1 MRRDFLPVLAE
12 HYEKGAET
20 RGEMVLVIAPP
31 AESEAPDAAAL
42 DAIIR
47 NSLQRLSLKDAVSEI
62 AQSTGIP
69 RRDVYQRALALAK
82 EK

>member
-1 MRRDFLPVLAE
+1 MPQR
-12 HYEKGAET
+12 
-20 RGEMVLVIAPP
+20 
-31 AESEAPDAAAL
+31 L
-42 DAIIR
+42 DDIIR

-69 RRDVYQRALALAK
+69 RRDVYQRALALTK